1 MNLLL
6 VVLAVAAV
14 ILCGLA
20 TFGVGHPRVNLFAGG
35 VTLALLVGLVL
46 LLGSVHV

>member
-6 VVLAVAAV
+6 VVLLVAAV

-20 TFGVGHPRVNLFAGG
+20 TFGVGHPRVHLGWAG
-35 VTLALLVGLVL
+35 VTCALIAVL
-46 LLGSVHV
+46 LGDLHV